1 MPIVMLLLIQ
11 QKLLTNCYAM
21 LRRIILLLLPVVFI
35 QYNARA
41 QEDEVEVDTAALQ
54 KRLDSEYQ
62 VFKVWSDSVAMA
74 RGRTSSGERS
84 MTESGPAPV
93 LSPAEQ
99 LQESE
104 RKLAQFKKIIIWLF
118 VLVMAVGV
126 LLSKPWKKGKT
137 GN

>member
-1 MPIVMLLLIQ
+1 MLLLIQ
-11 QKLLTNCYAM
+11 QKLLTNCYFM
-21 LRRIILLLLPVVFI
+21 LRRLFLLLFPIVFF
-35 QYNARA
+35 QYNALA
-41 QEDEVEVDTAALQ
+41 QNNDEVEVDTAALQ

-62 VFKVWSDSVAMA
+62 VFKEWSDSVALA
-74 RGRTSSGERS
+74 KGRTLAGEES
-84 MTESGPAPV
+84 MTETGPAPV